1 MDDILSQ
8 DEVDALLRG
17 MDEGEVETENDQPED
32 GLAIKPYDFSNQE
45 RIVRG
50 RLPALDIINERFARG
65 FQRQFNELIMTTL
78 EVAAGEVKIIKMID
92 YQRNLFFPTSLNLY
106 RLNPLNTVS
115 LFTLDSK
122 LIFTAVDIYFGG
134 TGLLPFKIEG
144 REYSPVETSMIR
156 SILDIIIE
164 NMHKAWAP
172 VMDLEIDYMHS
183 EMNPKFASITD
194 PTDMVVVSP
203 LNVRFEGVEG
213 RIDIVIPYSALEP
226 IRDKLEEGLQNLQG
240 DSDNRWSRTIRDEVK
255 NIEIQLSST
264 LAELPMEMED
274 LLKLKEG
281 DILPFD
287 MPDLVTLMAE
297 DVPIARGKLGI
308 SERNKKAI
316 QIEQIIQH
324 PAYREPPINPTRGLN
339 EDE

>member
-17 MDEGEVETENDQPED
+17 MDEGDVETENDQPED
-32 GLAIKPYDFSNQE
+32 GLGIKPYDFSNQE

-65 FQRQFNELIMTTL
+65 FQRQFNELIMTSL
-78 EVAAGEVKIIKMID
+78 EVAAGEVRIIKMID

-106 RLNPLNTVS
+106 RLNPLNTVA

-156 SILDIIIE
+156 SILDIIID

-194 PTDMVVVSP
+194 PTDMVVISP
-203 LNVRFEGVEG
+203 LHVRFEGVEG
-213 RIDIVIPYSALEP
+213 RVDIVIPYAALEP

-240 DSDNRWSRTIRDEVK
+240 DSDNRWARTMRDEIK
-255 NIEIQLSST
+255 NIQIQLSST
-264 LAELPMEMED
+264 LAELTMEVED
-274 LLKLKEG
+274 LLRLKEG
-281 DILPFD
+281 DIIPLD
-287 MPDLVTLMAE
+287 MPEQVTLLAE
-297 DVPIARGKLGI
+297 DIPIARGELGV

-316 QIEQIIQH
+316 KIEQIIHH
-324 PAYREPPINPTRGLN
+324 PAYKEPPINPERGLD
-339 EDE
+339 DE